1 MIRTE
6 AINCSVMKELLE
18 LCPEAEE
25 NGLDVGDDTND
36 KENNEDH
43 KDMVE
48 LVKRYAPVFKLS

>member
-1 MIRTE
+1 MFSDDGATRTL
-6 AINCSVMKELLE
+6 S
-18 LCPEAEE
+18 EAEE

-36 KENNEDH
+36 KEDNEDH